1 MSEEVWF
8 LLIAIVTFL
17 VDRTVAALSVERI
30 ELVGYQSRPHIIDRL
45 TREAQQRQEKW
56 REAQQRGSQQRAD
69 DTKGSGDADEDF
81 FAGSEDDE
89 YSVYSF
95 MLQND
100 EDVPVEWSPRPMRA
114 TIRIRGRGRFLSE
127 EPIEFTA
134 GPNDEARF
142 IWRVPF
148 KEVEVLIPWMRPH
161 KTWTLSCNVECD
173 VQEMECVLDIPTRSW
188 MRQLVERVNS
198 AVFHSRNLEY
208 HSQRVVVRRSEDP
221 HLSRKMAYV
230 RRRQWLT
237 IAPTWVAGVGA
248 YILINQRLMHIYH
261 GIDGDTFDQFVQSNW
276 SIVPA
281 ATFLLMAFAG
291 IYELAK
297 TDPLPVAQGY
307 QAPRFPVPETSM
319 VAGDEGSRAHSSH

>member
-1 MSEEVWF
+1 
-8 LLIAIVTFL
+8 
-17 VDRTVAALSVERI
+17 
-30 ELVGYQSRPHIIDRL
+30 
-45 TREAQQRQEKW
+45 
-56 REAQQRGSQQRAD
+56 
-69 DTKGSGDADEDF
+69 
-81 FAGSEDDE
+81 
-89 YSVYSF
+89 
-95 MLQND
+95 
-100 EDVPVEWSPRPMRA
+100 
-114 TIRIRGRGRFLSE
+114 
-127 EPIEFTA
+127 
-134 GPNDEARF
+134 
-142 IWRVPF
+142 
-148 KEVEVLIPWMRPH
+148 
-161 KTWTLSCNVECD
+161 
-173 VQEMECVLDIPTRSW
+173 
-188 MRQLVERVNS
+188 
-198 AVFHSRNLEY
+198 
-208 HSQRVVVRRSEDP
+208 
-221 HLSRKMAYV
+221 MAYV